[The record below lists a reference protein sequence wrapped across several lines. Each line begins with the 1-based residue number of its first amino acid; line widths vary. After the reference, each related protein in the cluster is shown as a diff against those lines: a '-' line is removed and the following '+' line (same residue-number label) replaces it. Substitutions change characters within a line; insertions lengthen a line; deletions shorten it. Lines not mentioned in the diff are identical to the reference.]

1 MNPDLTPLIANL
13 LVEEGDK
20 TRGYDDAN
28 DNVLTKGY
36 TIVGTPT
43 VGVGHNL
50 EVPLSQAAIKQ
61 ILLDDLAPAV
71 AEAQSHGWF
80 ASLNAPRQL
89 AVIDMI
95 FNLGEHTFDEF
106 GTFQH
111 FLATGMYISAG
122 TDLQGTAWYGEVG
135 PRGPRIASIIS
146 TGQWIVAQ

>member
-1 MNPDLTPLIANL
+1 MGIDISPLVTNL
-13 LVEEGDK
+13 MAEEGDK

-61 ILLDDLAPAV
+61 ILQDDIAPAV
-71 AEAQSHGWF
+71 ADAQSHGWF
-80 ASLNAPRQL
+80 ATLNQARQL
-89 AVIDMI
+89 AIVDMI

-106 GTFQH
+106 ATFIGYLQ
-111 FLATGMYISAG
+111 TGMYISAAN
-122 TDLQGTAWYGEVG
+122 DLTGTAWYSEVG
-135 PRGPRIASIIS
+135 PRAARIASIIS
-146 TGQWIVAQ
+146 TGVWIVA